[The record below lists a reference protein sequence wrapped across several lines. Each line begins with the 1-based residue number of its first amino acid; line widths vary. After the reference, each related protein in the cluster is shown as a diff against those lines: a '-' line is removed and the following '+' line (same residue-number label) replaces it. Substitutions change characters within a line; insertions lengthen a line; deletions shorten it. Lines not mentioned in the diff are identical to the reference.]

1 MHDLLDAIGADNPKV
16 SLQDTNK
23 EEKRMLYNKLVS
35 DIFAE
40 GCLIDWEVGN
50 VRCLYVPHT
59 GKRYR
64 VTYNGHRVA
73 NLECQKMLNN
83 TWIWEKV

>member
-1 MHDLLDAIGADNPKV
+1 
-16 SLQDTNK
+16 
-23 EEKRMLYNKLVS
+23 MLYSKLVS

-40 GCLIDWEVGN
+40 GCLIEWEVGK

-59 GKRYR
+59 DKRYR
-64 VTYNGHRVA
+64 VTYNGNKVV
-73 NLECQKMLNN
+73 NLEYQKILDK

>member
-1 MHDLLDAIGADNPKV
+1 
-16 SLQDTNK
+16 
-23 EEKRMLYNKLVS
+23 MLYSKLVS
-35 DIFAE
+35 DLFAE
-40 GCLIDWEVGN
+40 GCLIEWEVGK

-64 VTYNGHRVA
+64 VTYNGNKVV
-73 NLECQKMLNN
+73 NLEYQKILDK

>member
-1 MHDLLDAIGADNPKV
+1 
-16 SLQDTNK
+16 
-23 EEKRMLYNKLVS
+23 MLYSKLVS

-40 GCLIDWEVGN
+40 GCLIEWEVGK

-64 VTYNGHRVA
+64 VTYNGNKDEFYLDA
-73 NLECQKMLNN
+73 YKKFEN
-83 TWIWEKV
+83 KVIRSKF